1 MSHQRFI
8 DRHLGPRAADIQ
20 GMLKT
25 LGYDSLDALI
35 DEVIPPAIRMESEL
49 DLPAA
54 RSEREA
60 LEDLAAMAAA
70 NTINRSYIGQGYHD
84 TLTPSVIL
92 RNILEN
98 PGWYTAYTPYQAEI
112 AQGRLEALLIF
123 QTVVQDLTGME
134 ISNSSLLDEATAAA
148 EAMTMLHRLSRG
160 KKGQTFFVAEDCHPQ
175 TIAVIRTR
183 AAPLNIEV
191 LVGDAA
197 SLDFSD
203 HAGLWCHAAVPQH
216 HRRGARLGGLLH
228 SRSRGRRPGCG
239 RR

>member
-1 MSHQRFI
+1 MSQHRFL
-8 DRHLGPRAADIQ
+8 DRHLGPRAADIK
-20 GMLKT
+20 GMLAA
-25 LGYDSLDALI
+25 LGLDSLDALI
-35 DEVIPPAIRMESEL
+35 DEVIPGAIRMDRPLS
-49 DLPAA
+49 LPAA

-60 LEDLAAMAAA
+60 LEDLAAMASA
-70 NTINRSYIGQGYHD
+70 NTIGRSYLGQGYHD

-148 EAMTMLHRLSRG
+148 EAMTMIHRLSRG
-160 KKGQTFFVAEDCHPQ
+160 KKGNTFFVADDCHPQ
-175 TIAVIRTR
+175 TIAVVKTR

-191 LVGDAA
+191 IVGDPAA
-197 SLDFSD
+197 LDF
-203 HAGLWCHAAVPQH
+203 AATPVFGTLLQYPGTT
-216 HRRGARLGGLLH
+216 GAVKDLSLIH
-228 SRSRGRRPGCG
+228 I
-239 RR
+239 